1 MRAITTPSPK
11 SSAEIMEFV
20 RELLLTCTLENVTSI
35 SVAITKEDDKGD
47 IFHEAI
53 SEYVEDCDPDDVLDA
68 IEFLKFHAYDA
79 LGTVKDWDFR
89 GDNDDF
95 DLT

>member
-1 MRAITTPSPK
+1 MTFRVIETPRPK

-20 RELLLTCTLENVTSI
+20 RDLLLTCTLENVTSI

-53 SEYVEDCDPDDVLDA
+53 SEYVEGCDTDDILDA
-68 IEFLKFHAYDA
+68 IEFLKIHAYDV
-79 LGTVKDWDFR
+79 LGGMPLEYDEE
-89 GDNDDF
+89 GDAWE
-95 DLT
+95 